1 MEENRFKETLLSRKE
16 FIYTL
21 EFAPGRGSRWET
33 QDEMIRIAGKAA
45 KVNSSIP
52 QHSCWGLLRVNPERR
67 FDPNRGP
74 SYN

>member
-33 QDEMIRIAGKAA
+33 QDEMIRIAGKAT
-45 KVNSSIP
+45 
-52 QHSCWGLLRVNPERR
+52 RVNPERR